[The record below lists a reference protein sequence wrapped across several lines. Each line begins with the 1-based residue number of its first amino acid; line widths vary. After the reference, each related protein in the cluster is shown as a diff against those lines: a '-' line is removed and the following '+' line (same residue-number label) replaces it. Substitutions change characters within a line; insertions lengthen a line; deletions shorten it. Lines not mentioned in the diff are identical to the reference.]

1 MLDPFH
7 ENVARDVELSYH
19 VTEEDNSHPA
29 MGLTNIIRTNN
40 NTILITN
47 YYAQKRLVQYFSLPL
62 RNPTLQSD
70 LLPVYSLSESMSSLR
85 SKVMTSTPWYRA
97 GCRYGIFPIW

>member
-29 MGLTNIIRTNN
+29 MRLTNMIRTNN

-47 YYAQKRLVQYFSLPL
+47 TSSK
-62 RNPTLQSD
+62 TLSTIF
-70 LLPVYSLSESMSSLR
+70 LA
-85 SKVMTSTPWYRA
+85 TS
-97 GCRYGIFPIW
+97 

>member
-40 NTILITN
+40 NTILITKYKLKN
-47 YYAQKRLVQYFSLPL
+47 A
-62 RNPTLQSD
+62 
-70 LLPVYSLSESMSSLR
+70 
-85 SKVMTSTPWYRA
+85 
-97 GCRYGIFPIW
+97 